1 MRYNFSRKYFDYQ
14 NIKKS
19 LLVNGDF
26 FMNNLKFLLKLSGQH
41 KIKLI
46 IAALFSIIS
55 TTLSAIPY
63 ILVYRI
69 ILELFN
75 DKIDYRN
82 IQSLVF
88 KAIFFII
95 LGVAARILS
104 GIFSHISAFNILYK
118 IRIDLIEH
126 MSGLNMGFFKKSM
139 TGKLKKI
146 INEDVE
152 KLENFIAH
160 QIPDLSSAFVT
171 PLIFFGIMLYF
182 NWKLSLV
189 LFIPVILGILAQSG
203 MFKNYTGKVD
213 HFYKLVAK
221 LNSTIMEYINAMNVM
236 KAFNLTAKSF
246 KDYRDNTQ
254 EYADYWV
261 ELTELAVPYY
271 SAFLCLVDTGMLFII
286 PIGGIML
293 LNSRITVPVYI
304 LFLLMSTIFL
314 NSLKSLFELSQ
325 NLSFLL
331 KGMEKIIE
339 IFDEKEQAS
348 GNIKFPQNFSQG
360 LKYENI
366 TFAYNKAKVINDFTL
381 NIRAGTTTA
390 LVGPS
395 GSGKTTI
402 GLLAGRFWDTDEG
415 KITIDGINIK
425 DISYESLMDNVSFV
439 FQDTFML
446 HDTIYENILMGKNYT
461 RDEVENAAKKA
472 QIHDFIMSL
481 PDKYETKIG
490 EGGIKLSGGEK
501 QRISI
506 ARAILKN
513 TPIVILDEVT
523 SYSDI
528 ENEAKIQ
535 SALKTLLKGKTALII
550 AHRLY
555 TIKNADNIVFMN
567 KGKIMEQGTHDELLK
582 NRADYWH
589 LWSLYNEEKQEN

>member
-1 MRYNFSRKYFDYQ
+1 
-14 NIKKS
+14 
-19 LLVNGDF
+19 
-26 FMNNLKFLLKLSGQH
+26 MNNLKFLLKLSGQH

-46 IAALFSIIS
+46 ISAMFSIIS

-63 ILVYRI
+63 LLVYSI

-75 DKIDYRN
+75 REISYNK

-88 KAIFFII
+88 IAILFII
-95 LGVAARILS
+95 LGVVARILS

-126 MSGLNMGFFKKSM
+126 MSKLNMGFFKKNM

-160 QIPDLSSAFVT
+160 QIPDLSSAFAT
-171 PLIFFGIMLYF
+171 PLIFLGIMFYF
-182 NWKLSLV
+182 NWQLSLV
-189 LFIPVILGILAQSG
+189 LFIPIILGILAQSG
-203 MFKNYTGKVD
+203 MFKNYMGKVD

-254 EYADYWV
+254 EYADYWI

-271 SAFLCLVDTGMLFII
+271 SAFLCLVDTGLLFII

-293 LNSRITVPVYI
+293 LNGKITISVYI

-314 NSLKSLFELSQ
+314 NSLRTLFELSES
-325 NLSFLL
+325 LSVLL

-339 IFDEKEQAS
+339 IFNEKEQES
-348 GNIKFPQNFSQG
+348 GNISFPEHFSES
-360 LKYENI
+360 LKYENV
-366 TFAYNKAKVINDFTL
+366 TFAYNKAKVINNFTL
-381 NIRAGTTTA
+381 TIRAGTTTA

-402 GLLAGRFWDTDEG
+402 GLLAGRFWDIDEG
-415 KITIDGINIK
+415 KITIDGTDIK

-446 HDTIYENILMGKNYT
+446 HDTIYENIIMGKNYT
-461 RDEVENAAKKA
+461 REEVENAAKKA

-481 PDKYETKIG
+481 PDRYETKIG
-490 EGGIKLSGGEK
+490 EGGVKLSGGEK

-555 TIKNADNIVFMN
+555 TIKNADNIVFMK
-567 KGKIMEQGTHDELLK
+567 KGQITEQGTHEELLRNK
-582 NRADYWH
+582 GDYWH
-589 LWSLYNEEKQEN
+589 LWSLYNENDLEKEVME

>member
-189 LFIPVILGILAQSG
+189 LFIPIILGILAQSG
-203 MFKNYTGKVD
+203 MFKNYMGKVD

-293 LNSRITVPVYI
+293 LNSRITIPVYI

-339 IFDEKEQAS
+339 IFDEKEQTS

-506 ARAILKN
+506 ACAILKN

>member
-1 MRYNFSRKYFDYQ
+1 
-14 NIKKS
+14 
-19 LLVNGDF
+19 
-26 FMNNLKFLLKLSGQH
+26 MNNLKFLLKLSGQH
-41 KIKLI
+41 RIKLI
-46 IAALFSIIS
+46 VSAMFSIIS
-55 TTLSAIPY
+55 TTLSVIPY
-63 ILVYRI
+63 LLVYSI

-75 DKIDYRN
+75 REISYNK

-88 KAIFFII
+88 IAILFII
-95 LGVAARILS
+95 LGVVARILS

-126 MSGLNMGFFKKSM
+126 MSKLNMGFFKKNM

-160 QIPDLSSAFVT
+160 QIPDLSSAFAT
-171 PLIFFGIMLYF
+171 PLIFLGIMFYF
-182 NWKLSLV
+182 NWQLSLV
-189 LFIPVILGILAQSG
+189 LFIPIILGILAQSG
-203 MFKNYTGKVD
+203 MFKNYMGKVD

-254 EYADYWV
+254 EYADYWI

-271 SAFLCLVDTGMLFII
+271 SAFLCLVDTGLLFII

-293 LNSRITVPVYI
+293 LNGKITISVYI

-314 NSLKSLFELSQ
+314 NSLRTLFELSE

-339 IFDEKEQAS
+339 IFNEKEQKS
-348 GNIKFPQNFSQG
+348 GDISFPEHFSES
-360 LKYENI
+360 LKYENV
-366 TFAYNKAKVINDFTL
+366 TFAYNKAKVINNFTL
-381 NIRAGTTTA
+381 TIRAGTTTA

-402 GLLAGRFWDTDEG
+402 GLLAGRFWDIDEG
-415 KITIDGINIK
+415 KITIDGTDIK
-425 DISYESLMDNVSFV
+425 DISYESLMDNISFV

-446 HDTIYENILMGKNYT
+446 HDTIYENIIMGKNYT
-461 RDEVENAAKKA
+461 REEVENAAKKA

-481 PDKYETKIG
+481 PDRYETKIG

-535 SALKTLLKGKTALII
+535 SALKTLLRGKTALII

-555 TIKNADNIVFMN
+555 TIKNADNIVFMK
-567 KGKIMEQGTHDELLK
+567 KGQITEQGTHEELLR

-589 LWSLYNEEKQEN
+589 LWSLYNENDLEKEVTE

>member
-1 MRYNFSRKYFDYQ
+1 
-14 NIKKS
+14 
-19 LLVNGDF
+19 
-26 FMNNLKFLLKLSGQH
+26 MNNLKFLLKLSGQH

-46 IAALFSIIS
+46 ISAMFSIIS

-63 ILVYRI
+63 LLVYSI

-75 DKIDYRN
+75 REISYNK

-88 KAIFFII
+88 IAILFII
-95 LGVAARILS
+95 LGVVARILS

-126 MSGLNMGFFKKSM
+126 MSKLNMGFFKKNM

-160 QIPDLSSAFVT
+160 QIPDLSSAFAT
-171 PLIFFGIMLYF
+171 PLIFLGIMFYF
-182 NWKLSLV
+182 NWQLSLV

-203 MFKNYTGKVD
+203 MFKNYMGKVD

-254 EYADYWV
+254 EYADYWI

-271 SAFLCLVDTGMLFII
+271 SAFLCLVDTGLLFII

-293 LNSRITVPVYI
+293 LNDKITISVYI

-314 NSLKSLFELSQ
+314 NSLRTLFELSES
-325 NLSFLL
+325 LSVLL

-339 IFDEKEQAS
+339 IFNEKEQKS
-348 GNIKFPQNFSQG
+348 GDIFFPEHFSES
-360 LKYENI
+360 LKYENV
-366 TFAYNKAKVINDFTL
+366 TFAYNKAKVINNFTL
-381 NIRAGTTTA
+381 TIRAGTTTA

-402 GLLAGRFWDTDEG
+402 GLLAGRFWDIEEG
-415 KITIDGINIK
+415 KITIDGTDIK
-425 DISYESLMDNVSFV
+425 DISYESLMDNISFV

-446 HDTIYENILMGKNYT
+446 HDTIYENIIMGKNYT
-461 RDEVENAAKKA
+461 REEVENAAKKA

-481 PDKYETKIG
+481 PDRYETKIG
-490 EGGIKLSGGEK
+490 EGGVKLSGGEK

-555 TIKNADNIVFMN
+555 TIKNADNIVFMK
-567 KGKIMEQGTHDELLK
+567 KGQIIEQGTHEELLR
-582 NRADYWH
+582 NRGDYWH
-589 LWSLYNEEKQEN
+589 LWSLYNENDLEKEVTE

>member
-1 MRYNFSRKYFDYQ
+1 
-14 NIKKS
+14 
-19 LLVNGDF
+19 
-26 FMNNLKFLLKLSGQH
+26 MNNLKFLLKLSGQH
-41 KIKLI
+41 RIKLI
-46 IAALFSIIS
+46 VSAMFSIIS

-63 ILVYRI
+63 LLVYSI

-75 DKIDYRN
+75 REISYNK

-88 KAIFFII
+88 RAILFIV
-95 LGVAARILS
+95 LGVVARILS

-126 MSGLNMGFFKKSM
+126 MSKLNMGFFKKNM

-160 QIPDLSSAFVT
+160 QIPDLSSAFAT
-171 PLIFFGIMLYF
+171 PLIFLGIMFYF
-182 NWKLSLV
+182 NWQLSLV
-189 LFIPVILGILAQSG
+189 LFIPIILGILAQSG
-203 MFKNYTGKVD
+203 MFKNYMGKVD

-254 EYADYWV
+254 EYADYWI

-271 SAFLCLVDTGMLFII
+271 SAFLCLVDTGLLFII

-293 LNSRITVPVYI
+293 LNGKITISVYI
-304 LFLLMSTIFL
+304 LFLLISTIFL
-314 NSLKSLFELSQ
+314 NSLRTLFELSES
-325 NLSFLL
+325 LSFLL

-339 IFDEKEQAS
+339 IFNEKEQKS
-348 GNIKFPQNFSQG
+348 GNISFPEHFSES
-360 LKYENI
+360 LKYENV
-366 TFAYNKAKVINDFTL
+366 TFAYNKAKVINNFTL
-381 NIRAGTTTA
+381 TIRAGTTTA

-402 GLLAGRFWDTDEG
+402 GLLAGRFWDIDEG
-415 KITIDGINIK
+415 KITIDGTDIK

-446 HDTIYENILMGKNYT
+446 HDTIYENIIMGKNYT
-461 RDEVENAAKKA
+461 REEVENAAKKA

-481 PDKYETKIG
+481 PDRYETKIG
-490 EGGIKLSGGEK
+490 EGGVKLSGGEK

-535 SALKTLLKGKTALII
+535 AALKTLLKGKTALII

-555 TIKNADNIVFMN
+555 TIKNADNIVFMK
-567 KGKIMEQGTHDELLK
+567 KGQITEQGTHEELLR

-589 LWSLYNEEKQEN
+589 LWSLYNENDLEKEVTE

>member
-1 MRYNFSRKYFDYQ
+1 
-14 NIKKS
+14 
-19 LLVNGDF
+19 
-26 FMNNLKFLLKLSGQH
+26 MNNLKFLLKLSGQH

-171 PLIFFGIMLYF
+171 PLIFFGIMFYF

-189 LFIPVILGILAQSG
+189 LFIPIILGILAQSG
-203 MFKNYTGKVD
+203 MFKNYMGKVD

-293 LNSRITVPVYI
+293 LNSRITIPVYI

-381 NIRAGTTTA
+381 NIKAGTTTA

-402 GLLAGRFWDTDEG
+402 GLLAGRFWDTNEG

-472 QIHDFIMSL
+472 QIHNFIMSL

>member
-1 MRYNFSRKYFDYQ
+1 
-14 NIKKS
+14 
-19 LLVNGDF
+19 
-26 FMNNLKFLLKLSGQH
+26 MNNLKFLLKLSGQH

-46 IAALFSIIS
+46 VSAMFSIIS

-63 ILVYRI
+63 LLVYSI

-75 DKIDYRN
+75 REISYNKIK
-82 IQSLVF
+82 SLVF
-88 KAIFFII
+88 IAILFII

-126 MSGLNMGFFKKSM
+126 MSKLNMGFFKKNM

-160 QIPDLSSAFVT
+160 QIPDLSSAFAT
-171 PLIFFGIMLYF
+171 PLIFLGIMFYF
-182 NWKLSLV
+182 NWRLSLV
-189 LFIPVILGILAQSG
+189 LFIPIILGILAQSG
-203 MFKNYTGKVD
+203 MFKNYMGKVD

-254 EYADYWV
+254 EYADYWI

-271 SAFLCLVDTGMLFII
+271 SAFLCLLDTGLLFII

-293 LNSRITVPVYI
+293 LNGKITISVYI

-314 NSLKSLFELSQ
+314 NSLRTLFELSES
-325 NLSFLL
+325 LSFLL

-339 IFDEKEQAS
+339 IFNEKEQKS
-348 GNIKFPQNFSQG
+348 GNISFPEHFSES
-360 LKYENI
+360 LKYENV
-366 TFAYNKAKVINDFTL
+366 TFAYNKAKVINNFTL
-381 NIRAGTTTA
+381 TIRAGTTTA

-402 GLLAGRFWDTDEG
+402 GLLAGRFWDIDEG
-415 KITIDGINIK
+415 KITIDGTDIK
-425 DISYESLMDNVSFV
+425 DISYESLMDNISFV

-446 HDTIYENILMGKNYT
+446 HDTIYENIIMGKNYT
-461 RDEVENAAKKA
+461 REEVENAAKKA

-481 PDKYETKIG
+481 PDRYETKIG

-555 TIKNADNIVFMN
+555 TIKNADNIVFMK
-567 KGKIMEQGTHDELLK
+567 KGQITEQGTHEELLR

-589 LWSLYNEEKQEN
+589 LWSLYNENDLEKEVTE

>member
-1 MRYNFSRKYFDYQ
+1 
-14 NIKKS
+14 
-19 LLVNGDF
+19 
-26 FMNNLKFLLKLSGQH
+26 MNNLKFLLKLSGQH

-46 IAALFSIIS
+46 ISAMFSIIS

-63 ILVYRI
+63 LLVYSI

-75 DKIDYRN
+75 REISYNK

-88 KAIFFII
+88 IAILFII
-95 LGVAARILS
+95 LGVVARILS

-126 MSGLNMGFFKKSM
+126 MSKLNMGFFKKNM

-160 QIPDLSSAFVT
+160 QIPDLSSAFAT
-171 PLIFFGIMLYF
+171 PLIFLGIMFYF
-182 NWKLSLV
+182 NWQLSLV
-189 LFIPVILGILAQSG
+189 LFIPIILGILAQSG
-203 MFKNYTGKVD
+203 MFKNYMGKVD

-246 KDYRDNTQ
+246 KDYRNNTQ
-254 EYADYWV
+254 EYADYWI

-271 SAFLCLVDTGMLFII
+271 SAFLCLLDTGLLFII

-293 LNSRITVPVYI
+293 LNGKITISVYI

-314 NSLKSLFELSQ
+314 NSLKTLFELSES
-325 NLSFLL
+325 LSFLL

-339 IFDEKEQAS
+339 IFNEKEQKS
-348 GNIKFPQNFSQG
+348 GDISFPEHFSES
-360 LKYENI
+360 LKYENV
-366 TFAYNKAKVINDFTL
+366 TFAYNKAKVINNFTL
-381 NIRAGTTTA
+381 TIRAGTTTA

-402 GLLAGRFWDTDEG
+402 GLLAGRFWDIDEG
-415 KITIDGINIK
+415 KITIDGTDIK
-425 DISYESLMDNVSFV
+425 DISYESLMDNISFV

-446 HDTIYENILMGKNYT
+446 HDTIYENIIMGKNYT
-461 RDEVENAAKKA
+461 REEVENAAKKA

-481 PDKYETKIG
+481 PDRYETKIG
-490 EGGIKLSGGEK
+490 EGGVKLSGGEK

-555 TIKNADNIVFMN
+555 TIKNADNIVFMK
-567 KGKIMEQGTHDELLK
+567 KGQITEQGTHEELLRNK
-582 NRADYWH
+582 GDYWH
-589 LWSLYNEEKQEN
+589 LWSLYNENDLEKEVTE

>member
-1 MRYNFSRKYFDYQ
+1 
-14 NIKKS
+14 
-19 LLVNGDF
+19 
-26 FMNNLKFLLKLSGQH
+26 MNNLKFLLKLSGQH

-46 IAALFSIIS
+46 ISAMFSIIS

-63 ILVYRI
+63 LLVYSI

-75 DKIDYRN
+75 REISYNK

-88 KAIFFII
+88 IAILFII
-95 LGVAARILS
+95 LGVVARILS

-126 MSGLNMGFFKKSM
+126 MSKLNMGFFKKNM

-160 QIPDLSSAFVT
+160 QIPDLSSAFAT
-171 PLIFFGIMLYF
+171 PLIFLGIMFYF
-182 NWKLSLV
+182 NWRLSLV
-189 LFIPVILGILAQSG
+189 LFIPIILGILAQSG
-203 MFKNYTGKVD
+203 MFKNYMGKVD

-254 EYADYWV
+254 EYADYWI

-271 SAFLCLVDTGMLFII
+271 SAFLCLVDTGLLFII

-293 LNSRITVPVYI
+293 LNGKITISVYI

-314 NSLKSLFELSQ
+314 NSLRTLFELSES
-325 NLSFLL
+325 LSFLL

-339 IFDEKEQAS
+339 IFNEKEQKS
-348 GNIKFPQNFSQG
+348 GNISFPEHFSES
-360 LKYENI
+360 LKYENV
-366 TFAYNKAKVINDFTL
+366 TFAYNKAKVINNFTL
-381 NIRAGTTTA
+381 TIRAGTTTA

-402 GLLAGRFWDTDEG
+402 GLLAGRFWDIDEG
-415 KITIDGINIK
+415 KITIDGTDIK
-425 DISYESLMDNVSFV
+425 DISYESLMDNISFV

-446 HDTIYENILMGKNYT
+446 HDTIYENIIMGKNYT
-461 RDEVENAAKKA
+461 REEVENAAKKA
-472 QIHDFIMSL
+472 QIQDFIMSL
-481 PDKYETKIG
+481 PDRYETKIG

-555 TIKNADNIVFMN
+555 TIKNADNIVFMK
-567 KGKIMEQGTHDELLK
+567 KGQITEQGTHEELLR

-589 LWSLYNEEKQEN
+589 LWSLYNENDLEKEVTE

>member
-1 MRYNFSRKYFDYQ
+1 
-14 NIKKS
+14 
-19 LLVNGDF
+19 
-26 FMNNLKFLLKLSGQH
+26 MNNLKFLLKLSGQH
-41 KIKLI
+41 RIKLI
-46 IAALFSIIS
+46 VSAMFSIIS

-63 ILVYRI
+63 LLVYSI

-75 DKIDYRN
+75 REISYNK

-88 KAIFFII
+88 RAILFIV
-95 LGVAARILS
+95 LGVVARILS

-126 MSGLNMGFFKKSM
+126 MSKLNMGFFKKNM

-160 QIPDLSSAFVT
+160 QIPDLSSAFAT
-171 PLIFFGIMLYF
+171 PLIFLGIMFYF
-182 NWKLSLV
+182 NWQLSLV
-189 LFIPVILGILAQSG
+189 LFIPIILGILAQSG
-203 MFKNYTGKVD
+203 MFKNYMGKVD

-254 EYADYWV
+254 EYADYWI

-271 SAFLCLVDTGMLFII
+271 SAFLCLVDTGLLFII

-293 LNSRITVPVYI
+293 LNGKITISVYI

-314 NSLKSLFELSQ
+314 NSLRTLFELSES
-325 NLSFLL
+325 LSFLL

-339 IFDEKEQAS
+339 IFNEKEQKS
-348 GNIKFPQNFSQG
+348 GNISFPEHFSES
-360 LKYENI
+360 LKYENV
-366 TFAYNKAKVINDFTL
+366 TFAYNKAKVINNFTL
-381 NIRAGTTTA
+381 TIRAGTTTA

-402 GLLAGRFWDTDEG
+402 GLLAGRFWDIDEG
-415 KITIDGINIK
+415 KITIDGTDIK

-446 HDTIYENILMGKNYT
+446 HDTIYENIIMGKNYT
-461 RDEVENAAKKA
+461 REEVENAAKKA

-481 PDKYETKIG
+481 PDRYETKIG
-490 EGGIKLSGGEK
+490 EGGVKLSGGEK

-535 SALKTLLKGKTALII
+535 AALKTLLKGKTALII

-555 TIKNADNIVFMN
+555 TIKNADNIVFMK
-567 KGKIMEQGTHDELLK
+567 KGQITEQGTHEELLR

-589 LWSLYNEEKQEN
+589 LWSLYNENDLEKEVTE

>member
-1 MRYNFSRKYFDYQ
+1 
-14 NIKKS
+14 
-19 LLVNGDF
+19 
-26 FMNNLKFLLKLSGQH
+26 MNNLKFLLKLSGQH

-46 IAALFSIIS
+46 ISAMFSIIS

-63 ILVYRI
+63 LLVYSI
-69 ILELFN
+69 ILEIFN
-75 DKIDYRN
+75 REISYNKIK
-82 IQSLVF
+82 SLVF
-88 KAIFFII
+88 IAILFII
-95 LGVAARILS
+95 LGVVARILS

-126 MSGLNMGFFKKSM
+126 MSKLNMGFFKKNM

-146 INEDVE
+146 ISEDVE

-160 QIPDLSSAFVT
+160 QIPDLSSAFAT
-171 PLIFFGIMLYF
+171 PLIFLGIMFYF
-182 NWKLSLV
+182 NWQLSLV
-189 LFIPVILGILAQSG
+189 LFIPIILGILAQSG
-203 MFKNYTGKVD
+203 MFKNYMGKVD

-254 EYADYWV
+254 EYADYWI

-271 SAFLCLVDTGMLFII
+271 SAFLCLVDTGLLFII

-293 LNSRITVPVYI
+293 LNGKITISVYI

-314 NSLKSLFELSQ
+314 NSLRTLFELSES
-325 NLSFLL
+325 LSFLL

-339 IFDEKEQAS
+339 IFNEKEQKS
-348 GNIKFPQNFSQG
+348 GNISFPEHFSES
-360 LKYENI
+360 LKYENV
-366 TFAYNKAKVINDFTL
+366 TFAYNKAKVINNFTL
-381 NIRAGTTTA
+381 TIRAGTTTA

-402 GLLAGRFWDTDEG
+402 GLLAGRFWDIDEG
-415 KITIDGINIK
+415 KITIDGTDIK

-446 HDTIYENILMGKNYT
+446 HDTIYENIIMGKNYT
-461 RDEVENAAKKA
+461 REEVENAAKKA

-481 PDKYETKIG
+481 PDRYETKIG

-535 SALKTLLKGKTALII
+535 SALKTLLRGKTALII

-555 TIKNADNIVFMN
+555 TIKNADNIVFMK
-567 KGKIMEQGTHDELLK
+567 KGQITEQGTHEELLR

-589 LWSLYNEEKQEN
+589 LWSLYNENDLEKEVTE

>member
-1 MRYNFSRKYFDYQ
+1 
-14 NIKKS
+14 
-19 LLVNGDF
+19 
-26 FMNNLKFLLKLSGQH
+26 MNNLKFLLKLSGQH

-46 IAALFSIIS
+46 ISAMFSIIS

-63 ILVYRI
+63 LLVYSI

-75 DKIDYRN
+75 REISYNK

-88 KAIFFII
+88 IAILFII
-95 LGVAARILS
+95 LGVVARILS

-126 MSGLNMGFFKKSM
+126 MSKLNMGFFKKNM

-160 QIPDLSSAFVT
+160 QIPDLSSAFAT
-171 PLIFFGIMLYF
+171 PLIFLGIMFYF
-182 NWKLSLV
+182 NWQLSLV
-189 LFIPVILGILAQSG
+189 LFIPIILGILAQSG
-203 MFKNYTGKVD
+203 MFKNYMGKVD

-236 KAFNLTAKSF
+236 KAITLTAKSF
-246 KDYRDNTQ
+246 KDYINNTQ
-254 EYADYWV
+254 EYADYWI

-271 SAFLCLVDTGMLFII
+271 SAFLCLLDTGLLFII

-293 LNSRITVPVYI
+293 LNGKITISVYI

-314 NSLKSLFELSQ
+314 NSLRTLFELSES
-325 NLSFLL
+325 LSFLL

-339 IFDEKEQAS
+339 IFNEKEQKS
-348 GNIKFPQNFSQG
+348 GDISFPEHFSES
-360 LKYENI
+360 LKYENV
-366 TFAYNKAKVINDFTL
+366 TFAYNKAKVINNFTL
-381 NIRAGTTTA
+381 TIRAGTTTA

-395 GSGKTTI
+395 GAGKTTI
-402 GLLAGRFWDTDEG
+402 GLLAGRFWDIDEG
-415 KITIDGINIK
+415 KITIDGTDIK
-425 DISYESLMDNVSFV
+425 DISYESLMDNISFV

-446 HDTIYENILMGKNYT
+446 HDTIYENIIMGKNYT
-461 RDEVENAAKKA
+461 REEVENAAKKA

-481 PDKYETKIG
+481 PDRYETKIG
-490 EGGIKLSGGEK
+490 EGGVKLSGGEK

-555 TIKNADNIVFMN
+555 TIKNADNIVFMK
-567 KGKIMEQGTHDELLK
+567 KGQITEQGTHEELLRNK
-582 NRADYWH
+582 GDYWH
-589 LWSLYNEEKQEN
+589 LWSLYNENDLEKEVTE

>member
-1 MRYNFSRKYFDYQ
+1 
-14 NIKKS
+14 
-19 LLVNGDF
+19 
-26 FMNNLKFLLKLSGQH
+26 MNNLKFLLKLSGQH

-46 IAALFSIIS
+46 VSAMFSIIS
-55 TTLSAIPY
+55 TTLSVIPY
-63 ILVYRI
+63 LLVYSI

-75 DKIDYRN
+75 REISYNK

-88 KAIFFII
+88 IAILFII
-95 LGVAARILS
+95 LGVVARILS

-126 MSGLNMGFFKKSM
+126 MSKLNMGFFKKNM

-160 QIPDLSSAFVT
+160 QIPDLSSAFAT
-171 PLIFFGIMLYF
+171 PLIFLGIMFYF
-182 NWKLSLV
+182 NWQLSLV
-189 LFIPVILGILAQSG
+189 LFIPIILGILAQSG
-203 MFKNYTGKVD
+203 MFKNYMGKVD

-254 EYADYWV
+254 EYADYWI

-271 SAFLCLVDTGMLFII
+271 SAFLCLVDTGLLFII

-293 LNSRITVPVYI
+293 LNGKITISVYI

-314 NSLKSLFELSQ
+314 NSLRTLFELSES
-325 NLSFLL
+325 LSFLL

-339 IFDEKEQAS
+339 IFNEKEQKS
-348 GNIKFPQNFSQG
+348 GDISFPEHFSES
-360 LKYENI
+360 LKYENV
-366 TFAYNKAKVINDFTL
+366 TFAYNKAKVINNFTL
-381 NIRAGTTTA
+381 TIRAGTTTA

-402 GLLAGRFWDTDEG
+402 GLLAGRFWDIDEG
-415 KITIDGINIK
+415 KITIDGTDIK

-446 HDTIYENILMGKNYT
+446 HDTIYENIIMGKNYT
-461 RDEVENAAKKA
+461 REEVENAAKKA

-481 PDKYETKIG
+481 PDRYETKIG
-490 EGGIKLSGGEK
+490 EGGVKLSGGEK

-535 SALKTLLKGKTALII
+535 SALKTLLRGKTALII

-555 TIKNADNIVFMN
+555 TIKNADNIVFMK
-567 KGKIMEQGTHDELLK
+567 KGQITEQGTHEELLR

-589 LWSLYNEEKQEN
+589 LWSLYNENDLEKEVTE

>member
-203 MFKNYTGKVD
+203 MFKNYMGKVD

-293 LNSRITVPVYI
+293 LNSRITIPVYI

-339 IFDEKEQAS
+339 IFDEKEQTS

-381 NIRAGTTTA
+381 NIKAGTTTA

>member
-1 MRYNFSRKYFDYQ
+1 
-14 NIKKS
+14 
-19 LLVNGDF
+19 
-26 FMNNLKFLLKLSGQH
+26 MNNLKFLLKLSGQH
-41 KIKLI
+41 RIKLI
-46 IAALFSIIS
+46 VSAMFSIIS

-63 ILVYRI
+63 LLVYSI

-75 DKIDYRN
+75 REISYNK

-88 KAIFFII
+88 IAILFII

-104 GIFSHISAFNILYK
+104 GIFSHVSAFNILYK

-126 MSGLNMGFFKKSM
+126 MSKLNMGFFKKNM

-160 QIPDLSSAFVT
+160 QIPDLSSAFAT
-171 PLIFFGIMLYF
+171 PLIFLGIMFYF
-182 NWKLSLV
+182 NWQLSLV
-189 LFIPVILGILAQSG
+189 LFIPIILGILAQSG
-203 MFKNYTGKVD
+203 MFKNYMGKVD

-254 EYADYWV
+254 EYADYWI

-271 SAFLCLVDTGMLFII
+271 SAFLCLVDTGLLFII

-293 LNSRITVPVYI
+293 LNGKITISVYI

-314 NSLKSLFELSQ
+314 NSLRTLFELSES
-325 NLSFLL
+325 LSFLL

-339 IFDEKEQAS
+339 IFNEKEQKS
-348 GNIKFPQNFSQG
+348 GNISFPEHFSES
-360 LKYENI
+360 LKYENV
-366 TFAYNKAKVINDFTL
+366 TFAYNKAKVINNFTL
-381 NIRAGTTTA
+381 TIRAGTTTA

-402 GLLAGRFWDTDEG
+402 GLLAGRFWDIDEG
-415 KITIDGINIK
+415 KITIDGTDIK
-425 DISYESLMDNVSFV
+425 DISYESLMDNISFV

-446 HDTIYENILMGKNYT
+446 HDTIYENIIMGKNYT
-461 RDEVENAAKKA
+461 REEVESAAKKA

-481 PDKYETKIG
+481 PDRYETKIG
-490 EGGIKLSGGEK
+490 EGGVKLSGGEK

-555 TIKNADNIVFMN
+555 TIKNADNIVFMK
-567 KGKIMEQGTHDELLK
+567 KGQITEQGTHEELLRNK
-582 NRADYWH
+582 GDYWH
-589 LWSLYNEEKQEN
+589 LWSLYNENDLEKEVTE

>member
-1 MRYNFSRKYFDYQ
+1 
-14 NIKKS
+14 
-19 LLVNGDF
+19 
-26 FMNNLKFLLKLSGQH
+26 MNNLKFLLKLSGQH

-46 IAALFSIIS
+46 VSAMFSIIS
-55 TTLSAIPY
+55 TTLSVIPY
-63 ILVYRI
+63 LLVYSI

-75 DKIDYRN
+75 REISYNK

-88 KAIFFII
+88 IAILFII
-95 LGVAARILS
+95 LGVVARILS

-126 MSGLNMGFFKKSM
+126 MSKLNMGFFKKNM

-160 QIPDLSSAFVT
+160 QIPDLSSAFAT
-171 PLIFFGIMLYF
+171 PLIFLGIMFYF
-182 NWKLSLV
+182 NWQLSLV
-189 LFIPVILGILAQSG
+189 LFIPIILGILAQSG
-203 MFKNYTGKVD
+203 MFKNYMGKVD

-246 KDYRDNTQ
+246 KDYRNNTQ
-254 EYADYWV
+254 EYADYWI

-271 SAFLCLVDTGMLFII
+271 SVFLCLLDTGLLFII

-293 LNSRITVPVYI
+293 LNGKITISVYI

-314 NSLKSLFELSQ
+314 NSLRTLFELSES
-325 NLSFLL
+325 LSFLL

-339 IFDEKEQAS
+339 IFNEKEQKS
-348 GNIKFPQNFSQG
+348 GDISFPEHFSES
-360 LKYENI
+360 LKYENV
-366 TFAYNKAKVINDFTL
+366 TFAYNKAKVINNFTL
-381 NIRAGTTTA
+381 TIRAGTTTA

-402 GLLAGRFWDTDEG
+402 GLLAGRFWDIDEG
-415 KITIDGINIK
+415 KITIDGTDIK

-446 HDTIYENILMGKNYT
+446 HDTIYENIIMGKNYT
-461 RDEVENAAKKA
+461 REEVENAAKKA

-481 PDKYETKIG
+481 PDRYETKIG

-555 TIKNADNIVFMN
+555 TIKNADNIVFMK
-567 KGKIMEQGTHDELLK
+567 KGQITEQGTHEELLRNK
-582 NRADYWH
+582 GDYWH
-589 LWSLYNEEKQEN
+589 LWSLYNENDLEKEVTE

>member
-1 MRYNFSRKYFDYQ
+1 
-14 NIKKS
+14 
-19 LLVNGDF
+19 
-26 FMNNLKFLLKLSGQH
+26 MNNLKFLLKLSGQH

-46 IAALFSIIS
+46 VSAMFSIIS

-63 ILVYRI
+63 LLVYSI

-75 DKIDYRN
+75 REISYNK

-88 KAIFFII
+88 IAILFII
-95 LGVAARILS
+95 LGVVARILS

-126 MSGLNMGFFKKSM
+126 MSKLNMGFFKKNM

-160 QIPDLSSAFVT
+160 QIPDLSSAFAT
-171 PLIFFGIMLYF
+171 PLIFLGIMFYF
-182 NWKLSLV
+182 NWQLSLV
-189 LFIPVILGILAQSG
+189 LFIPIILGILAQSG
-203 MFKNYTGKVD
+203 MFKNYMGKVD

-254 EYADYWV
+254 EYADYWI

-271 SAFLCLVDTGMLFII
+271 SAFLCLVDTGLLFII

-293 LNSRITVPVYI
+293 LNGKITISVYI

-314 NSLKSLFELSQ
+314 NSLRTLFELSES
-325 NLSFLL
+325 LSFLL

-339 IFDEKEQAS
+339 IFNEKEQKS
-348 GNIKFPQNFSQG
+348 GNISFPEHFSES
-360 LKYENI
+360 LKYENV
-366 TFAYNKAKVINDFTL
+366 TFAYNKAKVINNFTL
-381 NIRAGTTTA
+381 TIRAGTTTA

-402 GLLAGRFWDTDEG
+402 GLLAGRFWDIDEG
-415 KITIDGINIK
+415 KITIDGTDIK
-425 DISYESLMDNVSFV
+425 DISYESLMDNISFV

-446 HDTIYENILMGKNYT
+446 HDTIYENIIMGKNYT
-461 RDEVENAAKKA
+461 REEVENAAKKA

-481 PDKYETKIG
+481 PDRYETKIG

-555 TIKNADNIVFMN
+555 TIKNADNIVFMK
-567 KGKIMEQGTHDELLK
+567 KGQITEQGTHEELLR

-589 LWSLYNEEKQEN
+589 LWSLYNENDLEKEVTE

>member
-1 MRYNFSRKYFDYQ
+1 
-14 NIKKS
+14 
-19 LLVNGDF
+19 
-26 FMNNLKFLLKLSGQH
+26 MNNLKFLLKLSGQH

-46 IAALFSIIS
+46 ISAIFSIIS

-63 ILVYRI
+63 LLVYSI

-75 DKIDYRN
+75 REISYNK

-88 KAIFFII
+88 IAILFII
-95 LGVAARILS
+95 LGVVARILS

-126 MSGLNMGFFKKSM
+126 MSKLNMGFFKKNM

-160 QIPDLSSAFVT
+160 QIPDLSSAFAT
-171 PLIFFGIMLYF
+171 PLIFLGIMFYF
-182 NWKLSLV
+182 NWQLSLV
-189 LFIPVILGILAQSG
+189 LFIPIILGILAQSG
-203 MFKNYTGKVD
+203 MFKNYMGKVD

-254 EYADYWV
+254 EYADYWI

-271 SAFLCLVDTGMLFII
+271 SAFLCLVDTGLLFII

-293 LNSRITVPVYI
+293 LNGKITISVYI

-314 NSLKSLFELSQ
+314 NSLRTLFELSES
-325 NLSFLL
+325 LSFLL

-339 IFDEKEQAS
+339 IFNEKEQES
-348 GNIKFPQNFSQG
+348 GNISFPEHFSES
-360 LKYENI
+360 LKYENV
-366 TFAYNKAKVINDFTL
+366 TFAYNKAKVINNFTL
-381 NIRAGTTTA
+381 TIRAGTTTA

-402 GLLAGRFWDTDEG
+402 GLLAGRFWDTEEG
-415 KITIDGINIK
+415 KITIDGTDIK
-425 DISYESLMDNVSFV
+425 DISYESLMDNISFV

-446 HDTIYENILMGKNYT
+446 HDTIYENIIMGKNYT
-461 RDEVENAAKKA
+461 REEVENAAKKA

-481 PDKYETKIG
+481 PDRYETKIG
-490 EGGIKLSGGEK
+490 EGGVKLSGGEK

-506 ARAILKN
+506 ARAIIKN

-535 SALKTLLKGKTALII
+535 AALKTLLKGKTALII

-555 TIKNADNIVFMN
+555 TIKNADNIVFMK
-567 KGKIMEQGTHDELLK
+567 KGQITEQGTHEELLR

-589 LWSLYNEEKQEN
+589 LWSLYNENDLEKEVTE

>member
-1 MRYNFSRKYFDYQ
+1 
-14 NIKKS
+14 
-19 LLVNGDF
+19 
-26 FMNNLKFLLKLSGQH
+26 MNNLKFLLKLSGQH

-46 IAALFSIIS
+46 VSAMFSIIS

-63 ILVYRI
+63 LLVYSI

-75 DKIDYRN
+75 REISYNK

-88 KAIFFII
+88 IAILFII
-95 LGVAARILS
+95 LGVVARILS

-126 MSGLNMGFFKKSM
+126 MSKLNMGFFKKNM

-160 QIPDLSSAFVT
+160 QIPDLSSAFAT
-171 PLIFFGIMLYF
+171 PLIFLGIMFYF
-182 NWKLSLV
+182 NWQLSLV
-189 LFIPVILGILAQSG
+189 LFIPIILGILAQSG
-203 MFKNYTGKVD
+203 MFKNYMGKVD

-254 EYADYWV
+254 EYADYWI

-271 SAFLCLVDTGMLFII
+271 SAFLCLVDTGLLFII

-293 LNSRITVPVYI
+293 LNGKITISVYI

-314 NSLKSLFELSQ
+314 NSLRTLFELSES
-325 NLSFLL
+325 LSFLL

-339 IFDEKEQAS
+339 IFNEKEQKS
-348 GNIKFPQNFSQG
+348 GNISFPEHFSES
-360 LKYENI
+360 LKYENV
-366 TFAYNKAKVINDFTL
+366 TFAYNKAKVINNFTL
-381 NIRAGTTTA
+381 TIRAGTTTA

-402 GLLAGRFWDTDEG
+402 GLLAGRFWDIDEG
-415 KITIDGINIK
+415 KITIDGTDIK
-425 DISYESLMDNVSFV
+425 DISYESLMDNISFV

-446 HDTIYENILMGKNYT
+446 HDTIYENIIMGKNYT
-461 RDEVENAAKKA
+461 REEVENAAKKA

-481 PDKYETKIG
+481 PDRYETKIG

-555 TIKNADNIVFMN
+555 TIKNADNIVFMK
-567 KGKIMEQGTHDELLK
+567 KGQITEQGTHEELLR
-582 NRADYWH
+582 NRANYWH
-589 LWSLYNEEKQEN
+589 LWSLYNENDLEKEVTE

>member
-1 MRYNFSRKYFDYQ
+1 
-14 NIKKS
+14 
-19 LLVNGDF
+19 
-26 FMNNLKFLLKLSGQH
+26 MNNLKFLLKLSGQH

-46 IAALFSIIS
+46 ISAMFSIIS

-63 ILVYRI
+63 LLVYSI

-75 DKIDYRN
+75 REISYNK

-88 KAIFFII
+88 IAILFII
-95 LGVAARILS
+95 LGVVARILS

-126 MSGLNMGFFKKSM
+126 MSKLNMGFFKKNM

-160 QIPDLSSAFVT
+160 QIPDLSSAFAT
-171 PLIFFGIMLYF
+171 PLIFLGIMFYF
-182 NWKLSLV
+182 NWQLSLV
-189 LFIPVILGILAQSG
+189 LFIPIILGILAQSG
-203 MFKNYTGKVD
+203 MFKNYMGKVD

-254 EYADYWV
+254 EYADYWI

-271 SAFLCLVDTGMLFII
+271 SAFLCLLDTGLLFII

-293 LNSRITVPVYI
+293 LNGKITISVYI

-314 NSLKSLFELSQ
+314 NSLRTLFELSES
-325 NLSFLL
+325 LSFLL

-339 IFDEKEQAS
+339 IFNEKEQES
-348 GNIKFPQNFSQG
+348 GDISFPEHFSES
-360 LKYENI
+360 LKYENV
-366 TFAYNKAKVINDFTL
+366 TFAYNKAKVINNFTL
-381 NIRAGTTTA
+381 TIRAGTTTA

-402 GLLAGRFWDTDEG
+402 GLLAGRFWDIEEG
-415 KITIDGINIK
+415 KITIDGTDIK
-425 DISYESLMDNVSFV
+425 DIPYESLMDNISFV

-446 HDTIYENILMGKNYT
+446 HDTIYENIIMGKNYT
-461 RDEVENAAKKA
+461 REEVENAAKKA

-481 PDKYETKIG
+481 PDRYETKIG
-490 EGGIKLSGGEK
+490 EGGVKLSGGEK

-555 TIKNADNIVFMN
+555 TIKNADNIVFMK
-567 KGKIMEQGTHDELLK
+567 KGQITEQGTHEELLR
-582 NRADYWH
+582 NRGDYWH
-589 LWSLYNEEKQEN
+589 LWSLYNENDLEKEVAE

>member
-1 MRYNFSRKYFDYQ
+1 
-14 NIKKS
+14 
-19 LLVNGDF
+19 
-26 FMNNLKFLLKLSGQH
+26 MNNLKFLLKLSGQH

-46 IAALFSIIS
+46 ISAMFSIIS

-63 ILVYRI
+63 LLVYSI

-75 DKIDYRN
+75 REISYNK

-88 KAIFFII
+88 IAILFII
-95 LGVAARILS
+95 LGVVARILS

-126 MSGLNMGFFKKSM
+126 MSKLNMGFFKKNM

-160 QIPDLSSAFVT
+160 QIPDLSSAFAT
-171 PLIFFGIMLYF
+171 PLIFLGIMFYF
-182 NWKLSLV
+182 NWQLSLV
-189 LFIPVILGILAQSG
+189 LFIPIILGILAQSG
-203 MFKNYTGKVD
+203 MFKNYMGKVD

-246 KDYRDNTQ
+246 KDYRNNTQ
-254 EYADYWV
+254 EYADYWI

-271 SAFLCLVDTGMLFII
+271 SAFLCLLDTGLLFII

-293 LNSRITVPVYI
+293 LNGKITISVYI

-314 NSLKSLFELSQ
+314 NSLKTLFELSES
-325 NLSFLL
+325 LSFLL

-339 IFDEKEQAS
+339 IFNEKEQKS
-348 GNIKFPQNFSQG
+348 GDISFPEHFSES
-360 LKYENI
+360 LKYENV
-366 TFAYNKAKVINDFTL
+366 TFAYNKAKVINNFTL
-381 NIRAGTTTA
+381 TIRAGTTTA

-402 GLLAGRFWDTDEG
+402 GLLAGRFWDINEG
-415 KITIDGINIK
+415 KITIDGTDIK
-425 DISYESLMDNVSFV
+425 DISYESLVDNISFV

-446 HDTIYENILMGKNYT
+446 HDTIYENIIMGKNYT
-461 RDEVENAAKKA
+461 REEVENAAKKA

-481 PDKYETKIG
+481 PDRYETKIG

-555 TIKNADNIVFMN
+555 TIKNADNIVFMK
-567 KGKIMEQGTHDELLK
+567 KGQITEQGTHEELLRNK
-582 NRADYWH
+582 GDYWH
-589 LWSLYNEEKQEN
+589 LWSLYNENDLEKEVAE

>member
-1 MRYNFSRKYFDYQ
+1 
-14 NIKKS
+14 
-19 LLVNGDF
+19 
-26 FMNNLKFLLKLSGQH
+26 MNNLKFLLKLSGQH

-46 IAALFSIIS
+46 VSAMFSIIS

-63 ILVYRI
+63 LLVYSI
-69 ILELFN
+69 ILEIFN
-75 DKIDYRN
+75 REISYNKIK
-82 IQSLVF
+82 SLVF
-88 KAIFFII
+88 IAILFII
-95 LGVAARILS
+95 LGVVARILS

-126 MSGLNMGFFKKSM
+126 MSKLNMGFFKKNM

-146 INEDVE
+146 ISDDVE

-160 QIPDLSSAFVT
+160 QIPDLSSAFAT
-171 PLIFFGIMLYF
+171 PLIFLGIMFYF
-182 NWKLSLV
+182 NWQLSLV
-189 LFIPVILGILAQSG
+189 LFIPIILGILAQSG
-203 MFKNYTGKVD
+203 MFKNYMGKVD

-254 EYADYWV
+254 EYADYWI

-271 SAFLCLVDTGMLFII
+271 SAFLCLVDTGLLFII

-293 LNSRITVPVYI
+293 LNGKITISVYI

-314 NSLKSLFELSQ
+314 NSLRTLFELSES
-325 NLSFLL
+325 LSFLL

-339 IFDEKEQAS
+339 IFNEKEQKS
-348 GNIKFPQNFSQG
+348 GNISFPEHFSES
-360 LKYENI
+360 LKYENV
-366 TFAYNKAKVINDFTL
+366 TFAYNKAKVINNFTL
-381 NIRAGTTTA
+381 TIRAGTTTA

-402 GLLAGRFWDTDEG
+402 GLLAGRFWDIDEG
-415 KITIDGINIK
+415 KITIDGTDIK

-446 HDTIYENILMGKNYT
+446 HDTIYENIIMGKNYT
-461 RDEVENAAKKA
+461 REEVENAAKKA

-481 PDKYETKIG
+481 PDRYETKIG

-535 SALKTLLKGKTALII
+535 SALKTLLRGKTALII

-555 TIKNADNIVFMN
+555 TIKNADNIVFMK
-567 KGKIMEQGTHDELLK
+567 KGQITEQGTHEELLR

-589 LWSLYNEEKQEN
+589 LWSLYNENDLEKEVTE

>member
-1 MRYNFSRKYFDYQ
+1 
-14 NIKKS
+14 
-19 LLVNGDF
+19 
-26 FMNNLKFLLKLSGQH
+26 MNNLKFLLKLSRQH

-46 IAALFSIIS
+46 ISAMFSIIS

-63 ILVYRI
+63 LLVYSI

-75 DKIDYRN
+75 REISYNK

-88 KAIFFII
+88 IAILFII
-95 LGVAARILS
+95 LGVVARILS

-126 MSGLNMGFFKKSM
+126 ISKLNMGFFKKNM

-160 QIPDLSSAFVT
+160 QIPDLSSAFAT
-171 PLIFFGIMLYF
+171 PLIFLGIMFYF
-182 NWKLSLV
+182 NWQLSLV
-189 LFIPVILGILAQSG
+189 LFIPIILGILAQSG
-203 MFKNYTGKVD
+203 MFKNYMGKVD

-254 EYADYWV
+254 EYADYWI

-271 SAFLCLVDTGMLFII
+271 SAFLCLVDTGLLFII

-293 LNSRITVPVYI
+293 LNGKITISVYI

-314 NSLKSLFELSQ
+314 NSLRTLFELSES
-325 NLSFLL
+325 LSFLL

-339 IFDEKEQAS
+339 IFNEKEQES
-348 GNIKFPQNFSQG
+348 GNISFPEHFSES
-360 LKYENI
+360 LKYENV
-366 TFAYNKAKVINDFTL
+366 TFAYNKAKVINNFTL
-381 NIRAGTTTA
+381 TIRAGTTTA

-402 GLLAGRFWDTDEG
+402 GLFAGRFWDIEEG
-415 KITIDGINIK
+415 KITIDGTDIK

-446 HDTIYENILMGKNYT
+446 HDTIYENIIMGKNYT
-461 RDEVENAAKKA
+461 REEVENAAKKA

-481 PDKYETKIG
+481 PDRYETKIG

-555 TIKNADNIVFMN
+555 TIKNADNIVFMK
-567 KGKIMEQGTHDELLK
+567 KGQITEQGTHEELLR

-589 LWSLYNEEKQEN
+589 LWSLYNENDLEKEVTE

>member
-1 MRYNFSRKYFDYQ
+1 
-14 NIKKS
+14 
-19 LLVNGDF
+19 
-26 FMNNLKFLLKLSGQH
+26 MNNLKFLLKLSGQH

-46 IAALFSIIS
+46 ISAMFSIIS

-63 ILVYRI
+63 LLVYSI

-75 DKIDYRN
+75 REISYNK

-88 KAIFFII
+88 IAILFII
-95 LGVAARILS
+95 LGVVARILS

-126 MSGLNMGFFKKSM
+126 MSKLNMGFFKKNM

-160 QIPDLSSAFVT
+160 QIPDLSSAFAT
-171 PLIFFGIMLYF
+171 PLIFLGIMFYF
-182 NWKLSLV
+182 NWQLSLV
-189 LFIPVILGILAQSG
+189 LFIPIILGILAQSG
-203 MFKNYTGKVD
+203 MFKNYMGKVD

-246 KDYRDNTQ
+246 KDYRNNTQ
-254 EYADYWV
+254 EYADYWI

-271 SAFLCLVDTGMLFII
+271 SAFLCLLDTGLLFII

-293 LNSRITVPVYI
+293 LNGKITISVYI

-314 NSLKSLFELSQ
+314 NSLKTLFELSES
-325 NLSFLL
+325 LSFLL

-339 IFDEKEQAS
+339 IFNEKEQKS
-348 GNIKFPQNFSQG
+348 GNISFPEHFSES
-360 LKYENI
+360 LKYENV
-366 TFAYNKAKVINDFTL
+366 TFAYNKAKVINNFTL
-381 NIRAGTTTA
+381 TIRAGTTTA

-402 GLLAGRFWDTDEG
+402 GLLAGRFWDIDEG
-415 KITIDGINIK
+415 KITIDGTDIK
-425 DISYESLMDNVSFV
+425 DISYESLMDNISFV

-446 HDTIYENILMGKNYT
+446 HDTIYENIIMGKNYT
-461 RDEVENAAKKA
+461 REEVENAAKKA

-481 PDKYETKIG
+481 PDRYETKIG
-490 EGGIKLSGGEK
+490 EGGVKLSGGEK

-555 TIKNADNIVFMN
+555 TIKNADNIVFMK
-567 KGKIMEQGTHDELLK
+567 KGQITEQGTHEELLRNK
-582 NRADYWH
+582 GDYWH
-589 LWSLYNEEKQEN
+589 LWSLYNENDLEKEVTE

>member
-1 MRYNFSRKYFDYQ
+1 
-14 NIKKS
+14 
-19 LLVNGDF
+19 
-26 FMNNLKFLLKLSGQH
+26 MNNLKFLLKLSGEH

-46 IAALFSIIS
+46 ISAMFSIIS

-63 ILVYRI
+63 LLVYSI

-75 DKIDYRN
+75 REISYNK

-88 KAIFFII
+88 IAILFIV
-95 LGVAARILS
+95 LGVVARILS

-126 MSGLNMGFFKKSM
+126 MSKLNMGFFKKNM

-160 QIPDLSSAFVT
+160 QIPDLSSAFAT
-171 PLIFFGIMLYF
+171 PLIFLGIMFYF
-182 NWKLSLV
+182 NWQLSLV
-189 LFIPVILGILAQSG
+189 LFIPIILGILAQSG
-203 MFKNYTGKVD
+203 MFKNYMGKVD

-254 EYADYWV
+254 EYADYWI

-271 SAFLCLVDTGMLFII
+271 SAFLCLVDTGLLFII

-293 LNSRITVPVYI
+293 LNGKITISVYI

-314 NSLKSLFELSQ
+314 NSLRTLFELSES
-325 NLSFLL
+325 LSFLL

-339 IFDEKEQAS
+339 IFNEKEQES
-348 GNIKFPQNFSQG
+348 GNISFPEHFSES
-360 LKYENI
+360 LKYENV
-366 TFAYNKAKVINDFTL
+366 TFAYNKAKVINNFTL
-381 NIRAGTTTA
+381 TIRAGTTTA

-402 GLLAGRFWDTDEG
+402 GLLAGRFWDIDEG
-415 KITIDGINIK
+415 KITIDGTDIK

-446 HDTIYENILMGKNYT
+446 HDTIYENIIMGKNYT
-461 RDEVENAAKKA
+461 REEVENAAKKA

-481 PDKYETKIG
+481 PDRYETKIG

-535 SALKTLLKGKTALII
+535 AALKTLLKGKTALII

-555 TIKNADNIVFMN
+555 TIKNADNIVFMK
-567 KGKIMEQGTHDELLK
+567 KGQITEQGTHEELLR

-589 LWSLYNEEKQEN
+589 LWSLYNENDLEKEVTE

>member
-1 MRYNFSRKYFDYQ
+1 
-14 NIKKS
+14 
-19 LLVNGDF
+19 
-26 FMNNLKFLLKLSGQH
+26 MNNLKFLLKLSGQH

-46 IAALFSIIS
+46 VSAMFSIIS

-63 ILVYRI
+63 LLVYSI

-75 DKIDYRN
+75 REISYNK

-88 KAIFFII
+88 IAILFII
-95 LGVAARILS
+95 LGVVARILS

-126 MSGLNMGFFKKSM
+126 ISKLNMGFFKKNM

-160 QIPDLSSAFVT
+160 QIPDLSSAFAT
-171 PLIFFGIMLYF
+171 PLIFLGIMFYF
-182 NWKLSLV
+182 NWQLSLV
-189 LFIPVILGILAQSG
+189 LFIPIILGILAQSG
-203 MFKNYTGKVD
+203 MFKNYMGKVD

-254 EYADYWV
+254 EYADYWI

-271 SAFLCLVDTGMLFII
+271 SAFLCLVDTGLLFII

-293 LNSRITVPVYI
+293 LNGKITISVYI

-314 NSLKSLFELSQ
+314 NSLRTLFELSES
-325 NLSFLL
+325 LSFLL

-339 IFDEKEQAS
+339 IFNEKEQKS
-348 GNIKFPQNFSQG
+348 GDISFPQHFSES
-360 LKYENI
+360 LKYENV
-366 TFAYNKAKVINDFTL
+366 TFAYNKAKVINNFTL
-381 NIRAGTTTA
+381 TIRAGTTTA

-402 GLLAGRFWDTDEG
+402 GLLAGRFWDIDEG
-415 KITIDGINIK
+415 KITIDGTDIK
-425 DISYESLMDNVSFV
+425 DISYESLMDNISFV

-446 HDTIYENILMGKNYT
+446 HDTIYENIIMGKNYT
-461 RDEVENAAKKA
+461 REEVENAAKKA

-481 PDKYETKIG
+481 PDRYETKIG

-513 TPIVILDEVT
+513 TPIVILNEVT

-555 TIKNADNIVFMN
+555 TIKNADNIVFMK
-567 KGKIMEQGTHDELLK
+567 KGQITEQGTHEELLR
-582 NRADYWH
+582 NRANYWH
-589 LWSLYNEEKQEN
+589 LWSLYNENDLEKEVTE

>member
-1 MRYNFSRKYFDYQ
+1 
-14 NIKKS
+14 
-19 LLVNGDF
+19 
-26 FMNNLKFLLKLSGQH
+26 MNNLKFLLKLSGQH

-46 IAALFSIIS
+46 VSAMFSIIS

-63 ILVYRI
+63 LLVYSI
-69 ILELFN
+69 ILEIFN
-75 DKIDYRN
+75 REINYNKIK
-82 IQSLVF
+82 SLVF
-88 KAIFFII
+88 IAILFII

-126 MSGLNMGFFKKSM
+126 MSKLNMGFFKKNM

-160 QIPDLSSAFVT
+160 QIPDLSSAFAT
-171 PLIFFGIMLYF
+171 PLIFLGIMFYF
-182 NWKLSLV
+182 NWQLSLV
-189 LFIPVILGILAQSG
+189 LFIPIILGILAQSG
-203 MFKNYTGKVD
+203 MFKNYMGKVD

-254 EYADYWV
+254 EYADYWI

-271 SAFLCLVDTGMLFII
+271 SAFLCLVDTGLLFII

-293 LNSRITVPVYI
+293 LNGKITISVYI

-314 NSLKSLFELSQ
+314 NSLRTLFELSES
-325 NLSFLL
+325 LSFLL

-339 IFDEKEQAS
+339 IFNEKEQKS
-348 GNIKFPQNFSQG
+348 GDISFPEHFSES
-360 LKYENI
+360 LKYENV
-366 TFAYNKAKVINDFTL
+366 TFAYNKAKVINNFTL
-381 NIRAGTTTA
+381 TIRAGTTTA

-402 GLLAGRFWDTDEG
+402 GLLAGRFWDIEEG
-415 KITIDGINIK
+415 KITIDGTDIK
-425 DISYESLMDNVSFV
+425 DISYESLMDNISFV

-446 HDTIYENILMGKNYT
+446 HDTIYENIIMGKNYT
-461 RDEVENAAKKA
+461 REEVENAAKKA

-481 PDKYETKIG
+481 PDRYETKIG

-555 TIKNADNIVFMN
+555 TIKNADNIVFMK
-567 KGKIMEQGTHDELLK
+567 KGQITEQGTHEELLRNK
-582 NRADYWH
+582 GDYWH
-589 LWSLYNEEKQEN
+589 LWSLYNENDLEKEVAE

>member
-1 MRYNFSRKYFDYQ
+1 
-14 NIKKS
+14 
-19 LLVNGDF
+19 
-26 FMNNLKFLLKLSGQH
+26 MNNLKFLLKLSGQH
-41 KIKLI
+41 RIKLI
-46 IAALFSIIS
+46 VSAMFSIIS
-55 TTLSAIPY
+55 TTLSVIPY
-63 ILVYRI
+63 LLVYSI

-75 DKIDYRN
+75 REISYNK

-88 KAIFFII
+88 IAILFII

-126 MSGLNMGFFKKSM
+126 MSKLNMGFFKKNM

-160 QIPDLSSAFVT
+160 QIPDLSSAFAT
-171 PLIFFGIMLYF
+171 PLIFLGIMFYF
-182 NWKLSLV
+182 NWRLSLV
-189 LFIPVILGILAQSG
+189 LFIPIILGILAQSG
-203 MFKNYTGKVD
+203 MFKNYMGKVD

-254 EYADYWV
+254 EYADYWI

-271 SAFLCLVDTGMLFII
+271 SAFLCLVDTGLLFII

-293 LNSRITVPVYI
+293 LNGKITISVYI

-314 NSLKSLFELSQ
+314 NSLRTLFELSES
-325 NLSFLL
+325 LSFLL

-339 IFDEKEQAS
+339 IFNEKEQES
-348 GNIKFPQNFSQG
+348 GNISFPEHFSES
-360 LKYENI
+360 LKYENV
-366 TFAYNKAKVINDFTL
+366 TFAYNKAKVINNFTL
-381 NIRAGTTTA
+381 TIRAGTTTA

-402 GLLAGRFWDTDEG
+402 GLLAGRFWDIDEG
-415 KITIDGINIK
+415 KITIDGTDIK
-425 DISYESLMDNVSFV
+425 DISYESLMDNISFV

-446 HDTIYENILMGKNYT
+446 HDTIYENIIMGKNYT
-461 RDEVENAAKKA
+461 REEVENAAKKA

-481 PDKYETKIG
+481 PDRYETKIG

-555 TIKNADNIVFMN
+555 TIKNADNIVFMK
-567 KGKIMEQGTHDELLK
+567 KGQITEQGTHEELLR

-589 LWSLYNEEKQEN
+589 LWSLYNENDLEKEVTE

>member
-1 MRYNFSRKYFDYQ
+1 
-14 NIKKS
+14 
-19 LLVNGDF
+19 
-26 FMNNLKFLLKLSGQH
+26 MNNLKFLLKLSGQH

-46 IAALFSIIS
+46 ISAMFSIIS

-63 ILVYRI
+63 LLVYSI

-75 DKIDYRN
+75 REISYNK

-88 KAIFFII
+88 IAILFII
-95 LGVAARILS
+95 LGVVARILS

-126 MSGLNMGFFKKSM
+126 MSKLNMGFFKKNM

-160 QIPDLSSAFVT
+160 QIPDLSSAFAT
-171 PLIFFGIMLYF
+171 PLIFLGIMFYF
-182 NWKLSLV
+182 NWQLSLV
-189 LFIPVILGILAQSG
+189 LFIPIILGILAQSG
-203 MFKNYTGKVD
+203 MFKNYMGKVD

-246 KDYRDNTQ
+246 KDYRNNTQ
-254 EYADYWV
+254 EYADYWI

-271 SAFLCLVDTGMLFII
+271 SAFLCLLDTGLLFII

-293 LNSRITVPVYI
+293 LNGKITISVYI

-314 NSLKSLFELSQ
+314 NSLRTLFELSES
-325 NLSFLL
+325 LSVLL

-339 IFDEKEQAS
+339 IFNEKEQKS
-348 GNIKFPQNFSQG
+348 GNISFPEHFSES
-360 LKYENI
+360 LKYENV
-366 TFAYNKAKVINDFTL
+366 TFAYNKAKVINNFTL
-381 NIRAGTTTA
+381 TIRAGTTTA

-402 GLLAGRFWDTDEG
+402 GLLAGRFWDIDEG
-415 KITIDGINIK
+415 KITIDGTDIK

-446 HDTIYENILMGKNYT
+446 HDTIYENIIMGKNYT
-461 RDEVENAAKKA
+461 REEVENAAKKA

-481 PDKYETKIG
+481 PDRYETKIG
-490 EGGIKLSGGEK
+490 EGGVKLSGGEK

-555 TIKNADNIVFMN
+555 TIKNADNIVFMK
-567 KGKIMEQGTHDELLK
+567 KGQITEQGTHEELLR

-589 LWSLYNEEKQEN
+589 LWSLYNENDLEKEVTE

>member
-1 MRYNFSRKYFDYQ
+1 
-14 NIKKS
+14 
-19 LLVNGDF
+19 
-26 FMNNLKFLLKLSGQH
+26 MNNLKFLLKLSGQH

-46 IAALFSIIS
+46 ISAMFSIIS

-63 ILVYRI
+63 LLVYSI

-75 DKIDYRN
+75 REISYNK

-88 KAIFFII
+88 IAILFII
-95 LGVAARILS
+95 LGVVARILS

-126 MSGLNMGFFKKSM
+126 MSKLNMGFFKKNM

-160 QIPDLSSAFVT
+160 QIPDLSSAFAT
-171 PLIFFGIMLYF
+171 PLIFLGIMFYF
-182 NWKLSLV
+182 NWQLSLV
-189 LFIPVILGILAQSG
+189 LFIPIILGILAQSG
-203 MFKNYTGKVD
+203 MFKNYMGKVD
-213 HFYKLVAK
+213 HFYKLVTK

-254 EYADYWV
+254 EYADYWI

-271 SAFLCLVDTGMLFII
+271 SAFLCLLDTGLLFII

-293 LNSRITVPVYI
+293 LNGKITISVYI

-314 NSLKSLFELSQ
+314 NSLRTLFELSE

-339 IFDEKEQAS
+339 IFNEKEQKS
-348 GNIKFPQNFSQG
+348 GNISFPEHFSES
-360 LKYENI
+360 LKYENV
-366 TFAYNKAKVINDFTL
+366 TFAYNKAKVINNFTL
-381 NIRAGTTTA
+381 TIRAGTTTA

-402 GLLAGRFWDTDEG
+402 GLLAGRFWDIDEG
-415 KITIDGINIK
+415 KITIDGTDIK

-446 HDTIYENILMGKNYT
+446 HDTIYENIIMGKNYT
-461 RDEVENAAKKA
+461 REEVENAAKKA

-481 PDKYETKIG
+481 PDRYETKIG

-535 SALKTLLKGKTALII
+535 SALKTLLRGKTALII

-555 TIKNADNIVFMN
+555 TIKNADNIVFMK
-567 KGKIMEQGTHDELLK
+567 KGQITEQGTHEELLR

-589 LWSLYNEEKQEN
+589 LWSLYNENDLEKEVTE

>member
-1 MRYNFSRKYFDYQ
+1 
-14 NIKKS
+14 
-19 LLVNGDF
+19 
-26 FMNNLKFLLKLSGQH
+26 MNNLKFLLKLSGQH

-46 IAALFSIIS
+46 VSAMFSIIS

-63 ILVYRI
+63 LLVYSI

-75 DKIDYRN
+75 REISYNK

-88 KAIFFII
+88 IAILFII
-95 LGVAARILS
+95 LGVVARILS

-126 MSGLNMGFFKKSM
+126 MSKLNMGFFKKNM

-160 QIPDLSSAFVT
+160 QIPDLSSAFAT
-171 PLIFFGIMLYF
+171 PLIFLGIMFYF
-182 NWKLSLV
+182 NWQLSLV
-189 LFIPVILGILAQSG
+189 LFIPIILGILAQSG
-203 MFKNYTGKVD
+203 MFKNYMGKVD

-254 EYADYWV
+254 EYADYWI

-271 SAFLCLVDTGMLFII
+271 SAFLCLVDTGLLFII

-293 LNSRITVPVYI
+293 LNGKITISVYI

-314 NSLKSLFELSQ
+314 NSLRTLFELSE

-339 IFDEKEQAS
+339 IFNEKEQKS
-348 GNIKFPQNFSQG
+348 GNISFPEHFSES
-360 LKYENI
+360 LKYENV
-366 TFAYNKAKVINDFTL
+366 TFAYNKAKVINNFTL
-381 NIRAGTTTA
+381 TIRAGTTTA

-402 GLLAGRFWDTDEG
+402 GLLAGRFWDIDEG
-415 KITIDGINIK
+415 KITIDGTDIK
-425 DISYESLMDNVSFV
+425 DISYESLMDNISFV

-446 HDTIYENILMGKNYT
+446 HDTIYENIIMGKNYT
-461 RDEVENAAKKA
+461 REEVENAAKKA

-481 PDKYETKIG
+481 PDRYETKIG

-535 SALKTLLKGKTALII
+535 SALKTLLRGKTALII

-555 TIKNADNIVFMN
+555 TIKNADNIVFMK
-567 KGKIMEQGTHDELLK
+567 KGQITEQGTHEELLR

-589 LWSLYNEEKQEN
+589 LWSLYNENDLEKEVTE

>member
-1 MRYNFSRKYFDYQ
+1 
-14 NIKKS
+14 
-19 LLVNGDF
+19 
-26 FMNNLKFLLKLSGQH
+26 MNNLKFLLKLSGQH

-46 IAALFSIIS
+46 VSAMFSIIS
-55 TTLSAIPY
+55 TTLSVIPY
-63 ILVYRI
+63 LLVYSI

-75 DKIDYRN
+75 REISYNK

-88 KAIFFII
+88 IAILFII
-95 LGVAARILS
+95 LGVVARILS

-126 MSGLNMGFFKKSM
+126 MSKLNMGFFKKNM

-160 QIPDLSSAFVT
+160 QIPDLSSAFAT
-171 PLIFFGIMLYF
+171 PLIFLGIMFYF
-182 NWKLSLV
+182 NWQLSLV

-203 MFKNYTGKVD
+203 MFKNYMGKVD

-254 EYADYWV
+254 EYADYWI

-271 SAFLCLVDTGMLFII
+271 SAFLCLVDTGLLFII

-293 LNSRITVPVYI
+293 LNGKITISVYI

-314 NSLKSLFELSQ
+314 NSLRTLFELSES
-325 NLSFLL
+325 LSVLL

-339 IFDEKEQAS
+339 IFNEKEQKS
-348 GNIKFPQNFSQG
+348 GNISFPEHFSES
-360 LKYENI
+360 LKYENV
-366 TFAYNKAKVINDFTL
+366 TFAYNKAKVINNFTL
-381 NIRAGTTTA
+381 TIRAGTTTA

-402 GLLAGRFWDTDEG
+402 GLLAGRFWDIDEG
-415 KITIDGINIK
+415 KITIDGTDIK

-446 HDTIYENILMGKNYT
+446 HDTIYENIIMGKNYT
-461 RDEVENAAKKA
+461 HEEVENAAKKA

-481 PDKYETKIG
+481 PNRYETKIG
-490 EGGIKLSGGEK
+490 EGGVKLSGGEK

-555 TIKNADNIVFMN
+555 TIKNADNIVFMK
-567 KGKIMEQGTHDELLK
+567 KGQITEQGTHEELLR
-582 NRADYWH
+582 NRGDYWH
-589 LWSLYNEEKQEN
+589 LWSLYNENDLEKEVTE

>member
-1 MRYNFSRKYFDYQ
+1 
-14 NIKKS
+14 
-19 LLVNGDF
+19 
-26 FMNNLKFLLKLSGQH
+26 
-41 KIKLI
+41 
-46 IAALFSIIS
+46 
-55 TTLSAIPY
+55 
-63 ILVYRI
+63 
-69 ILELFN
+69 
-75 DKIDYRN
+75 
-82 IQSLVF
+82 
-88 KAIFFII
+88 
-95 LGVAARILS
+95 
-104 GIFSHISAFNILYK
+104 
-118 IRIDLIEH
+118 
-126 MSGLNMGFFKKSM
+126 MGFFKKNM

-171 PLIFFGIMLYF
+171 PLIFLGIMFYF
-182 NWKLSLV
+182 NWQLSLV
-189 LFIPVILGILAQSG
+189 LFIPIILGILAQSG
-203 MFKNYTGKVD
+203 MFKNYMGKVD

-254 EYADYWV
+254 EYADYWI

-271 SAFLCLVDTGMLFII
+271 SAFLCLVDTGLLFII

-293 LNSRITVPVYI
+293 LNGKITISVYI

-314 NSLKSLFELSQ
+314 NSLRTLFELSES
-325 NLSFLL
+325 LSFLL

-339 IFDEKEQAS
+339 IFNEKEQES
-348 GNIKFPQNFSQG
+348 GNISFPEHFSES
-360 LKYENI
+360 LKYENV
-366 TFAYNKAKVINDFTL
+366 TFAYNKAKVINNFTL
-381 NIRAGTTTA
+381 TIRAGTTTA

-402 GLLAGRFWDTDEG
+402 GLLAGRFWDIEEG
-415 KITIDGINIK
+415 KITIDGTDIK

-446 HDTIYENILMGKNYT
+446 HDTIYENIIMGKNYT
-461 RDEVENAAKKA
+461 REEVENAAKKA

-481 PDKYETKIG
+481 PDRYETKIG

-555 TIKNADNIVFMN
+555 TIKNADNIVFMK
-567 KGKIMEQGTHDELLK
+567 KGQITEQGTHEELLR

-589 LWSLYNEEKQEN
+589 LWSLYNENDLEKEVTE

>member
-1 MRYNFSRKYFDYQ
+1 
-14 NIKKS
+14 
-19 LLVNGDF
+19 
-26 FMNNLKFLLKLSGQH
+26 MNNLKFLLKLSGQH

-46 IAALFSIIS
+46 ISAIFSIIS

-63 ILVYRI
+63 LLVYSI

-75 DKIDYRN
+75 REISYNK

-88 KAIFFII
+88 IAILFII
-95 LGVAARILS
+95 LGVVARILS

-126 MSGLNMGFFKKSM
+126 ISKLNMGFFKKNM

-160 QIPDLSSAFVT
+160 QIPDLSSAFAT
-171 PLIFFGIMLYF
+171 PLIFLGIMFYF
-182 NWKLSLV
+182 NWQLSLV
-189 LFIPVILGILAQSG
+189 LFIPIILGILAQSG
-203 MFKNYTGKVD
+203 MFKNYMGKVD

-254 EYADYWV
+254 EYADYWI

-271 SAFLCLVDTGMLFII
+271 SAFLCLVDTGLLFII

-293 LNSRITVPVYI
+293 LNGKITISVYI

-314 NSLKSLFELSQ
+314 NSLRTLFELSES
-325 NLSFLL
+325 LSFLL

-339 IFDEKEQAS
+339 IFNEKEQKS
-348 GNIKFPQNFSQG
+348 GDISFPQHFSES
-360 LKYENI
+360 LKYENV
-366 TFAYNKAKVINDFTL
+366 TFAYNKAKVINNFTL
-381 NIRAGTTTA
+381 TIRAGTTTA

-402 GLLAGRFWDTDEG
+402 GLLAGRFWDIDEG
-415 KITIDGINIK
+415 KITIDGTDIK

-446 HDTIYENILMGKNYT
+446 HDTIYENIIMGKNYT
-461 RDEVENAAKKA
+461 REEVENAAKKA

-481 PDKYETKIG
+481 PDRYETKIG

-555 TIKNADNIVFMN
+555 TIKNADNIVFMK
-567 KGKIMEQGTHDELLK
+567 KGQITEQGTHEELLR
-582 NRADYWH
+582 NRANYWH
-589 LWSLYNEEKQEN
+589 LWSLYNENDLEKEVTE

>member
-1 MRYNFSRKYFDYQ
+1 
-14 NIKKS
+14 
-19 LLVNGDF
+19 
-26 FMNNLKFLLKLSGQH
+26 MNNLKFLLKLSGQH

-46 IAALFSIIS
+46 VSAMFSIIS

-63 ILVYRI
+63 LLVYSI

-75 DKIDYRN
+75 REISYNK

-88 KAIFFII
+88 IAILFII
-95 LGVAARILS
+95 LGVVARILS

-126 MSGLNMGFFKKSM
+126 ISKLNMGFFKKNM

-160 QIPDLSSAFVT
+160 QIPDLSSAFAT
-171 PLIFFGIMLYF
+171 PLIFLGIMFYF
-182 NWKLSLV
+182 NWQLSLV
-189 LFIPVILGILAQSG
+189 LFIPIILGILAQSG
-203 MFKNYTGKVD
+203 MFKNYMGKVD

-254 EYADYWV
+254 EYADYWI

-271 SAFLCLVDTGMLFII
+271 SAFLCLVDTGLLFII

-293 LNSRITVPVYI
+293 LNGKITISVYI

-314 NSLKSLFELSQ
+314 NSLRTLFELSES
-325 NLSFLL
+325 LSFLL

-339 IFDEKEQAS
+339 IFNEKEQKS
-348 GNIKFPQNFSQG
+348 GDISFPQHFSES
-360 LKYENI
+360 LKYENV
-366 TFAYNKAKVINDFTL
+366 TFAYNEAKVINNFTL
-381 NIRAGTTTA
+381 TIRAGTTTA

-402 GLLAGRFWDTDEG
+402 GLLAGRFWDIDEG
-415 KITIDGINIK
+415 KITIDGTDIK
-425 DISYESLMDNVSFV
+425 DISYESLMDNISFV

-446 HDTIYENILMGKNYT
+446 HDTIYENIIMGKNYT
-461 RDEVENAAKKA
+461 REEVENAAKKA

-481 PDKYETKIG
+481 PDRYETKIG

-513 TPIVILDEVT
+513 TPIVILNEVT

-555 TIKNADNIVFMN
+555 TIKNADNIVFMK
-567 KGKIMEQGTHDELLK
+567 KGQITEQGTHEELLR
-582 NRADYWH
+582 NRANYWH
-589 LWSLYNEEKQEN
+589 LWSLYNENDLEKEVTE

>member
-1 MRYNFSRKYFDYQ
+1 
-14 NIKKS
+14 
-19 LLVNGDF
+19 
-26 FMNNLKFLLKLSGQH
+26 MNNLKFLLKLSGQH

-46 IAALFSIIS
+46 ISAMFSIIS

-63 ILVYRI
+63 LLVYSI

-75 DKIDYRN
+75 REISYNK

-88 KAIFFII
+88 IAILFII
-95 LGVAARILS
+95 LGVVARILS

-126 MSGLNMGFFKKSM
+126 MSKLNMGFFKKNM

-160 QIPDLSSAFVT
+160 QIPDLSSAFAT
-171 PLIFFGIMLYF
+171 PLIFLGIMFYF
-182 NWKLSLV
+182 NWQLSLV
-189 LFIPVILGILAQSG
+189 LFIPIILGILAQSG
-203 MFKNYTGKVD
+203 MFKNYMGKVD

-254 EYADYWV
+254 EYADYWI

-271 SAFLCLVDTGMLFII
+271 SAFLCLLDTGLLFII

-293 LNSRITVPVYI
+293 LNGKITISVYI

-314 NSLKSLFELSQ
+314 NSLRTLFELSES
-325 NLSFLL
+325 LSFLL

-339 IFDEKEQAS
+339 IFNEKEQKS
-348 GNIKFPQNFSQG
+348 GDISFPEHFSES
-360 LKYENI
+360 LKYENV
-366 TFAYNKAKVINDFTL
+366 TFAYNKAKVINNFTL
-381 NIRAGTTTA
+381 TIRAGTTTA

-402 GLLAGRFWDTDEG
+402 GLLAGRFWDIDEG
-415 KITIDGINIK
+415 KITIDGTDIK
-425 DISYESLMDNVSFV
+425 DISYESLMDNISFV

-446 HDTIYENILMGKNYT
+446 HDTIYENIIMGKNYT
-461 RDEVENAAKKA
+461 REEVENAAKKA

-481 PDKYETKIG
+481 PDRYETKIG
-490 EGGIKLSGGEK
+490 EGGVKLSGGEK

-555 TIKNADNIVFMN
+555 TIKNADNIVFMK
-567 KGKIMEQGTHDELLK
+567 KGQITEQGTHEELLRNK
-582 NRADYWH
+582 GDYWH
-589 LWSLYNEEKQEN
+589 LWSLYNENDLEKEVTE

>member
-1 MRYNFSRKYFDYQ
+1 
-14 NIKKS
+14 
-19 LLVNGDF
+19 
-26 FMNNLKFLLKLSGQH
+26 MNNLKFLLKLSGQH

-46 IAALFSIIS
+46 VSAMFSIIS

-63 ILVYRI
+63 LLVYSI
-69 ILELFN
+69 ILEIFN
-75 DKIDYRN
+75 REISYNKIK
-82 IQSLVF
+82 SLVF
-88 KAIFFII
+88 IAILFII
-95 LGVAARILS
+95 LGVVARILS

-126 MSGLNMGFFKKSM
+126 MSKLNMGFFKKNM

-160 QIPDLSSAFVT
+160 QIPDLSSAFAT
-171 PLIFFGIMLYF
+171 PLIFLGIMFYF
-182 NWKLSLV
+182 NWQLSLV
-189 LFIPVILGILAQSG
+189 LFIPIILGILAQSG
-203 MFKNYTGKVD
+203 MFKNYMGKVD

-254 EYADYWV
+254 EYADYWI

-271 SAFLCLVDTGMLFII
+271 SAFLCLVDTGLLFII

-293 LNSRITVPVYI
+293 LNGKITISVYI

-314 NSLKSLFELSQ
+314 NSLRTLFELSES
-325 NLSFLL
+325 LSFLL

-339 IFDEKEQAS
+339 IFNEKEQKS
-348 GNIKFPQNFSQG
+348 GNISFSEHFSES
-360 LKYENI
+360 LKYENV
-366 TFAYNKAKVINDFTL
+366 TFAYNKAKVINNFTL
-381 NIRAGTTTA
+381 TIRAGTTTA

-402 GLLAGRFWDTDEG
+402 GLLAGRFWDIEEG
-415 KITIDGINIK
+415 KITIDGTDIK
-425 DISYESLMDNVSFV
+425 DISYESLMDNISFV

-446 HDTIYENILMGKNYT
+446 HDTIYENIIMGKNYT
-461 RDEVENAAKKA
+461 HEDVENAAKKA

-481 PDKYETKIG
+481 PDRYETKIG

-506 ARAILKN
+506 ARAIIKN

-555 TIKNADNIVFMN
+555 TIKNADNIVFMK
-567 KGKIMEQGTHDELLK
+567 KGQITEQGTHEELLR

-589 LWSLYNEEKQEN
+589 LWSLYNENDLEKEVTE